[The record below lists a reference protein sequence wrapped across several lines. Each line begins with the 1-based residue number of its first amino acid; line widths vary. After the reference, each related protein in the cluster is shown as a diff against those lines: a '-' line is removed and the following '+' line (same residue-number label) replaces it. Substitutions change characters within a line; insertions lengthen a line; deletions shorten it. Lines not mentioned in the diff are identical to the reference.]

1 MHDELLKSLGPV
13 SNPSQIQDELFE
25 LFNTMIGNQV
35 LVITE
40 SSQLNLL
47 GQTFRPIFC
56 GNVAEVEPGHITLH
70 PVTVKLLNAPFHKFP
85 TPISIPFEKIAHF
98 TTDVDCSMRFPL
110 V

>member
-1 MHDELLKSLGPV
+1 LQDELLKSLAP
-13 SNPSQIQDELFE
+13 SPDPSQVQDELFE
-25 LFNTMIGNQV
+25 LFKNMIGKQV
-35 LVITE
+35 LIITE

-56 GNVAEVEPGHITLH
+56 GKVAEVEPGHITLT
-70 PVTVKLLNAPFHKFP
+70 PVTIKLLNAPFYQFP

-98 TTDVDCSMRFPL
+98 TTDVDCTMRFPL

>member
-1 MHDELLKSLGPV
+1 MHDELLTSLTPTPD
-13 SNPSQIQDELFE
+13 PSQVQDELFE
-25 LFNTMIGNQV
+25 LFTRMMGKQV
-35 LVITE
+35 LIITE

-56 GNVAEVEPGHITLH
+56 GKVAEVEPGHITLM
-70 PVTVKLLNAPFHKFP
+70 PVTFKLLNAPFFNFP

>member
-1 MHDELLKSLGPV
+1 MNEKLLKPLGQLV
-13 SNPSQIQDELFE
+13 DPSTSQDELFK
-25 LFNTMIGNQV
+25 LFTGMMGKQV
-35 LVITE
+35 LIITE

-56 GNVAEVEPGHITLH
+56 GKVAEVEPGHITLI
-70 PVTVKLLNAPFHKFP
+70 PVTIKLLNAPFFNFP
-85 TPISIPFEKIAHF
+85 TPLSIPFEKIAHF